1 MEAILGFLSSLLG
14 VSAPFVVVL
23 VPILVIIVL
32 YTMITGKPFS
42 MELAGKT
49 FSFGGK
55 TKKDAVQEQENDTE
69 QVQTCSNC
77 PKKELYIEKAKGIV
91 KVCTEHT
98 TEIKRDIILQQMNY
112 AEEKIEELRIL
123 LCKNY
128 SKRLSNI
135 LNCSVIKAKEH
146 KDYKLYRLVVYH
158 ILLQK
163 IKDGV
168 IKKALKE
175 NHFLEMSDAE
185 FSQYKNRKQE
195 LIIEKI
201 SEWLDTLYSDDTL
214 ISREELF
221 NINENIKHDTLAII
235 RTIFDNAKHISA
247 TYNDKINE
255 CVAETERKLYEI

>member
-1 MEAILGFLSSLLG
+1 
-14 VSAPFVVVL
+14 
-23 VPILVIIVL
+23 
-32 YTMITGKPFS
+32 MITGKPFS
-42 MELAGKT
+42 MELAGKS
-49 FSFGGK
+49 FSFGRK
-55 TKKDAVQEQENDTE
+55 EKKETDVEPTKQPDDAQS
-69 QVQTCSNC
+69 CSNC
-77 PKKELYIEKAKGIV
+77 PKKELYVEKAKGIV
-91 KVCTEHT
+91 KACTENT
-98 TEIKRDIILQQMNY
+98 TEIKRDIILQQMNFV
-112 AEEKIEELRIL
+112 EEKIEELRIL

-128 SKRLSNI
+128 SKRLATI

-175 NHFLEMSDAE
+175 NHFLEMPDAE
-185 FSQYKNRKQE
+185 FNQYKNRKQE

-247 TYNDKINE
+247 TYHEKINE
-255 CVAETERKLYEI
+255 SVAETEKKLEEI